1 MSNNFEIVFQDEYD
15 ADEDSRYAEI
25 LMTACGVK
33 LSFSC
38 FTTPVLL
45 TRIEELKDKIKEDP
59 SISIAIEEHGEVG
72 ISVKDGSVLLS
83 FEKVDV
89 DVKTER

>member
-1 MSNNFEIVFQDEYD
+1 
-15 ADEDSRYAEI
+15 
-25 LMTACGVK
+25 
-33 LSFSC
+33 
-38 FTTPVLL
+38 L

-59 SISIAIEEHGEVG
+59 SISIELEEHGEVG